1 MAPGD
6 FDDGSRWMGEPERVV
21 STAGAAEPSG
31 ASSHALLVRAR
42 AGHPGAVSRLFRR
55 ALPPLRRWAR
65 GRLPRWARG
74 RLDTEDL
81 VQEAAVNT
89 LRHLSGIEPRRRHAL
104 QAYLLEAIRNRIR
117 DEVRRAGRLEIA
129 TAEGT
134 EVVDS
139 GPSPHA
145 HAVGAE
151 RHARYRAALT
161 RLGKEEQALLV
172 ARLELGY
179 SYEQVALATGRPTP
193 DAARVAIRRA
203 ILKLADE
210 LDRQ

>member
-1 MAPGD
+1 
-6 FDDGSRWMGEPERVV
+6 
-21 STAGAAEPSG
+21 
-31 ASSHALLVRAR
+31 
-42 AGHPGAVSRLFRR
+42 
-55 ALPPLRRWAR
+55 
-65 GRLPRWARG
+65 
-74 RLDTEDL
+74 
-81 VQEAAVNT
+81 
-89 LRHLSGIEPRRRHAL
+89 
-104 QAYLLEAIRNRIR
+104 
-117 DEVRRAGRLEIA
+117 
-129 TAEGT
+129 
-134 EVVDS
+134 VDS